1 MPHPHGFLEEQL
13 ALRAS
18 LGRSAAMMENAD
30 DALAE
35 DLSELRRT
43 IADVDARI
51 AHLRARLAQP
61 EGAAGI
67 APHGPVFAGL
77 SPDP

>member
-1 MPHPHGFLEEQL
+1 MPHPRGFLEEQL

-30 DALAE
+30 DASAE
-35 DLSELRRT
+35 DLAELRRT

-51 AHLRARLAQP
+51 ARLRARLAQP
-61 EGAAGI
+61 ERAAGI
-67 APHGPVFAGL
+67 APRGPVFA
-77 SPDP
+77 DKQTA